1 MKKPIIKTICLLMS
15 LCLLM
20 SMSLSASVTAAAL
33 SDVMTDTDANEE
45 NRQILT
51 SQNDL
56 IPNLLPNGLRS
67 DRVYRIRAV
76 HAELY
81 LTVSGGT
88 DANLTNIDFES
99 KSTNGYQLFKL
110 DYDSTNDVYYI
121 RAILSS
127 NGKNRLVDVH
137 STSANP
143 PANGKNVHLY
153 AAGDYNSSVWKIS
166 NSEVPYDDLSTGLR
180 YPTFYIKL
188 NYNTNLSLTPAG
200 GGTTSGTNASVA
212 TFSTSNNYQRFIFE
226 EENNYNQPIND
237 GVYRIKSKYDNT
249 LYLNAAANSNLSN
262 VTAAT
267 LATGNNQLF
276 RIEYDY
282 QNGVYYIRSMLSSY
296 GTNRLLDVN
305 STNAS
310 PPANGR
316 NVHLYTKDM
325 DISCMWI
332 LEQSNDGSYRILL
345 NYNTDLALT
354 LRTSDNNV
362 QVNTYKGTAN
372 QGWILEYQEYPIPSS
387 ITIAKSSTYSDFGL
401 TGGSWSSSNTQV
413 ATVNSSGAVT
423 GVNVGKAII
432 TYTNGSTVY
441 RCRVSVE
448 ECGDRS
454 FYDFI
459 GYPKIDYRC
468 LSYAC
473 KTYELDAPNH
483 SETVNSIFL
492 DNNSITINGITGNYS
507 FFWQKYLEGKLTKDQ
522 FLNALGQ
529 GVVSC
534 YLTRYYTYAGLFD
547 YSVRGDTYSQ
557 PTGASS
563 VVMRI
568 TDPYILTYNP
578 NSGTALDLDYDFH
591 FWVLSDQGNWLNKHG
606 MSTPLENEMTNIIIP
621 ENMEMTGWTIV
632 DGLYYNS
639 YCLYFYVPS

>member
-1 MKKPIIKTICLLMS
+1 MKKRFLKTVCLLTVVLLL
-15 LCLLM
+15 LCFPV
-20 SMSLSASVTAAAL
+20 SADTAPEQ
-33 SDVMTDTDANEE
+33 NESE
-45 NRQILT
+45 AEQMEQTVLT
-51 SQNDL
+51 SSNDL
-56 IPNLLPNGLRS
+56 VPNLLPNGLRS

-76 HAELY
+76 HANLY

-88 DANLTNIDFES
+88 DANLINIDFES
-99 KSTNGYQLFKL
+99 YQTNGYQLFKL

-137 STSANP
+137 STAANP

-153 AAGDYNSSVWKIS
+153 AAGDYNSSAWKIS
-166 NSEVPYDDLSTGLR
+166 ITNNPVYLGDFVR
-180 YPTFYIKL
+180 PTFTICL
-188 NYNTNLSLTPAG
+188 NYNTNLALTVTG
-200 GGTTSGTNASVA
+200 GGTASGTNASVA
-212 TFSTSNNYQRFIFE
+212 TFSTSNNFQRFIFE
-226 EENNYNQPIND
+226 EENYYNQPIND

-282 QNGVYYIRSMLSSY
+282 ANGVYYIRSMLSNY

-305 STNAS
+305 STSAS
-310 PPANGR
+310 PPVNGR

-332 LEQSNDGSYRILL
+332 LEQSIDDSYRILL

-387 ITIAKSSTYSDFGL
+387 ITIAVSSTYSDFNL

-423 GVNVGKAII
+423 GVSVGKAII

-454 FYDFI
+454 FSDFN
-459 GYPKIDYRC
+459 GYSAS
-468 LSYAC
+468 SYKSLPFVC
-473 KTYELDAPNH
+473 KTYISDHQMP
-483 SETVNSIFL
+483 SQFVNNIFL
-492 DNNSITINGITGNYS
+492 PTTNITLNGATKHYQD
-507 FFWQKYLEGKLTKDQ
+507 FEQDYFEGKITKDQ
-522 FLNALGQ
+522 FLKIIGD
-529 GVVSC
+529 GVVSD
-534 YLTRYYTYAGLFD
+534 YLMRYYGVSGSYGFSTRSETY
-547 YSVRGDTYSQ
+547 YNE
-557 PTGASS
+557 SS
-563 VVMRI
+563 VAMRI
-568 TDPYILTYNP
+568 SDPFSEYNQDFNRYDDKYICY
-578 NSGTALDLDYDFH
+578 
-591 FWVLSDQGNWLNKHG
+591 FWILSNKGNWLNKKEFN
-606 MSTPLENEMTNIIIP
+606 SPNELDFNVIP
-621 ENMEMTGWTIV
+621 EEWPSSNWSYMAPILYGNYLDDFIV
-632 DGLYYNS
+632 ICDS
-639 YCLYFYVPS
+639 YTLYFYVPS